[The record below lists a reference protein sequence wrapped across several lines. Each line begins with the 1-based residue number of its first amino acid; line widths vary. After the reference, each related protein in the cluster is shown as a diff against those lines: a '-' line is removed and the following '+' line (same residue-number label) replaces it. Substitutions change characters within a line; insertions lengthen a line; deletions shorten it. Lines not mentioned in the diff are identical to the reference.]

1 MESVH
6 FRKPG
11 SGAPLIFFLAK
22 SETSVEYVSL
32 TTPEREL

>member
-11 SGAPLIFFLAK
+11 SGAPLIFLAK
-22 SETSVEYVSL
+22 SETSVEHISL